1 MSKMVLHFAIDR
13 SPRPPT
19 HNVIKCLC
27 RCRLSAKS
35 IFGFYHSLS
44 ITLARPHSF
53 MIAMHSPLLIMLRYS
68 VLPRNF
74 SQPPDAAAAAWRTR
88 FILTKPRFEIPTD

>member
-1 MSKMVLHFAIDR
+1 MSKMVLHFTIDR

-19 HNVIKCLC
+19 HNVIKC

-35 IFGFYHSLS
+35 IFGFHHSLS

-53 MIAMHSPLLIMLRYS
+53 VIAMLRYS